1 MEKVD
6 EKPIINLI
14 FLYLFNLEK
23 QFEFYKLS
31 FENDIHKIESQNA
44 IYEISENAFEYG
56 ELKANISIE
65 FYNSSKENIKTIN
78 FPVFHCEN
86 NIYIQ
91 MDSDGNGINF
101 CCIFNNIKELNIFAN
116 GNLINIKINENVLYL
131 NKNSNQT
138 DFIQYSIDLS
148 DFKVISKKIEVLNQP
163 DLHLLMKKKQT
174 IDNFYK
180 ELTELFSYKLNYQ
193 NQYYQILNY
202 YKTKIDLFN
211 FNLHLS
217 KQKLKEYFG
226 IYKIELETIFKYS
239 NFYLFHEGQK
249 KYAKDITLFKK
260 IYDKL
265 EDFYKKIKIEESLE
279 IYEKIILLCRITR
292 ILFFLMILIL

>member
-116 GNLINIKINENVLYL
+116 GKKLNSLDSCGTNGRKILAILNYNLINIKINENVLYL

-148 DFKVISKKIEVLNQP
+148 DLFLKRLKCLINQIC
-163 DLHLLMKKKQT
+163 T
-174 IDNFYK
+174 
-180 ELTELFSYKLNYQ
+180 FS
-193 NQYYQILNY
+193 
-202 YKTKIDLFN
+202 
-211 FNLHLS
+211 
-217 KQKLKEYFG
+217 
-226 IYKIELETIFKYS
+226 
-239 NFYLFHEGQK
+239 
-249 KYAKDITLFKK
+249 
-260 IYDKL
+260 
-265 EDFYKKIKIEESLE
+265 
-279 IYEKIILLCRITR
+279 
-292 ILFFLMILIL
+292 